1 MNSYTDQDNV
11 TSEKSEY
18 WNAHYIY
25 GGAYHVVTTLQITLT
40 TNVLKEEYWP
50 SPILKNTLASY
61 EHDYVHC
68 QCDTGSENSVCWMQY
83 RYIPLRKST
92 FIF

>member
-1 MNSYTDQDNV
+1 
-11 TSEKSEY
+11 
-18 WNAHYIY
+18 
-25 GGAYHVVTTLQITLT
+25 VVTTLQITLT

-68 QCDTGSENSVCWMQY
+68 QCDTGSENSVC
-83 RYIPLRKST
+83 
-92 FIF
+92 